1 MGDLRLML
9 DGQMRKLVA
18 EKASIEDA
26 ILEMYRR
33 SEVLDEVES
42 WNLLGEQDPTP

>member
-1 MGDLRLML
+1 MGELRQIL
-9 DGQMRKLVA
+9 DGQMRKLVT

-42 WNLLGEQDPTP
+42 WNLLDEQDPTL